1 MSLNVRELLL
11 KPLETP
17 RETVLLPELGEGVSI
32 IVKGMNA
39 KEKGAFEM
47 QFVKKGEHDVAK
59 QRQMRERMLVA
70 CCVDENGA
78 RIFTVEDVAS
88 LGLQSVFLIDRIFA
102 ACKRVN
108 GDEEIEDIEKKSEAT
123 VAT

>member
-17 RETVLLPELGEGVSI
+17 TEVVQLPELGDGVSVT
-32 IVKGMNA
+32 VKGMNA
-39 KEKGAFEM
+39 KEKGAYDM
-47 QFVKKGEHDVAK
+47 QFVKKGEHDVAR

-70 CCVDENGA
+70 CCIDDNGN
-78 RIFTVEDVAS
+78 RLFTADDVAA

-108 GDEEIEDIEKKSEAT
+108 GDDEDAEKKSDQTDAT
-123 VAT
+123 

>member
-1 MSLNVRELLL
+1 MSLSVRDLLL

-17 RETVLLPELGEGVSI
+17 REVVQLPELGDGVSI
-32 IVKGMNA
+32 TVKGMNA

-70 CCVDENGA
+70 CCVDDSGS
-78 RIFTVEDVAS
+78 RIFTAEDVAA

-108 GDEEIEDIEKKSEAT
+108 GDDEAEDAEKKSDLTDAT
-123 VAT
+123 

>member
-1 MSLNVRELLL
+1 MSLSVRDLLL

-17 RETVLLPELGEGVSI
+17 REVVQLPELGEGVSI

-39 KEKGAFEM
+39 KEKGSFEM
-47 QFVKKGEHDVAK
+47 QFVKKGEHDVVK

-70 CCVDENGA
+70 CCVDESGS
-78 RIFTVEDVAS
+78 RIFTTEDVAV

-108 GDEEIEDIEKKSEAT
+108 GDDAEDAEKKSDPTDAT
-123 VAT
+123 